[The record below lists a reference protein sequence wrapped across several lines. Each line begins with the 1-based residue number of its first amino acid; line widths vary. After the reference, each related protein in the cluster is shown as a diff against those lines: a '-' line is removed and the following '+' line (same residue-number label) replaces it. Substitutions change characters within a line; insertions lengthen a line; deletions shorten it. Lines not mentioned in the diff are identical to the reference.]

1 MKPDR
6 FEHFLELAGTKIDK
20 KNTKLCQAIPVN
32 F

>member
-6 FEHFLELAGTKIDK
+6 FEHFSELVGTKTEK
-20 KNTKLCQAIPVN
+20 KNTKLCQAIAVN